1 MNEQQKRVEAILEKH
16 AQKDLDA
23 AERAKTKRKNAKP
36 EQLVEKEVDKWAKDA
51 GWFFHKYESKAK
63 HVQLAGGV
71 SIHKTAGVNV
81 GTPDRLGCSETGI
94 FCAVEL
100 KAKGRRSTLS
110 PEQREFL
117 TGVIMNHGFGVVVDS
132 AELLDEYWT
141 RWCAFNKC
149 NGVGYLLECLPQQK
163 ASEIPGEPVWDN
175 DDAWL

>member
-1 MNEQQKRVEAILEKH
+1 MSDHEKRVIAAIEKH

-23 AERAKTKRKNAKP
+23 TKRDKTKRKNAAP
-36 EQLVEKEVDKWAKDA
+36 EAAVGKTVDKWAKDT

-71 SIHKTAGVNV
+71 SIHKSAGVNV
-81 GTPDRLGCSETGI
+81 GTPDRLGCSENGI
-94 FCAVEL
+94 FVAVEL
-100 KAKGRRSTLS
+100 KAPGKRSTVT

-141 RWCAFNKC
+141 RWCVFNKC
-149 NGVGYLLECLPQQK
+149 NGVGYLLECLPQKK
-163 ASEIPGEPVWDN
+163 ASDKDETPAWDN